1 MSLMMFF
8 FVPAVVFLALVAPIW
23 LILHYWTQSR
33 LNRGLSAE
41 EHDQLEDALALAKRL
56 EQRIV
61 TLETILDVQQP
72 DWRRHDEERNHR
84 S

>member
-41 EHDQLEDALALAKRL
+41 EQDQLADALALAQRL

-72 DWRRHDEERNHR
+72 DWRRHDEDRNHR

>member
-1 MSLMMFF
+1 MGIF
-8 FVPAVVFLALVAPIW
+8 FVPTIVFMVVVAPIW

-33 LNRGLSAE
+33 MNRGLSGE
-41 EHDQLEDALALAKRL
+41 ERQQLEDALALAQKL

-72 DWRRHDEERNHR
+72 DWRHYDDDRHHHT
-84 S
+84 